1 MRESDYTPNPT
12 LLTQEDLDKLTEI
25 QNLLDEG
32 LAHYLTYEGHCKSS
46 EGHVSV
52 SFSNSWD
59 RRRGENPLTVEVYS
73 YVLGPHRSHDFD
85 SIDEALEEVRKWHA
99 EEMAYDPD
107 TEENLAAAEEMAE
120 AAHNFFETM
129 KEQGR
134 LTIIN
139 VGEEDG
145 TLSTVCKECGGEGVT
160 DDLGCIKCY
169 ATKKGWDF

>member
-1 MRESDYTPNPT
+1 MRESDYSPNPT

-52 SFSNSWD
+52 HLANSWD
-59 RRRGENPLTVEVYS
+59 RRRGENPITVEVYS

-99 EEMAYDPD
+99 REMQYDPD
-107 TEENLAAAEEMAE
+107 TEENLAAAEEFDK
-120 AAHNFFETM
+120 AASEFISTM
-129 KEQGR
+129 MDQGR
-134 LTIIN
+134 LTVIN
-139 VGEEDG
+139 VGEED
-145 TLSTVCKECGGEGVT
+145 TLSTTCKDCGADDVT
-160 DDLGCIKCY
+160 DDLGCMKCY
-169 ATKKGWDF
+169 ATKKGWEF

>member
-1 MRESDYTPNPT
+1 MRESSYKPNPT
-12 LLTQEDLDKLTEI
+12 ILTQEDIDKLAEI

-52 SFSNSWD
+52 SFDNSW
-59 RRRGENPLTVEVYS
+59 RRRDGEAKLTVEVYS

-99 EEMAYDPD
+99 EEMSYDPD
-107 TEENLAAAEEMAE
+107 TEENLAAAEEWNNI
-120 AAHNFFETM
+120 AHEFVTEM
-129 KEQGR
+129 MDKGR

-139 VGEEDG
+139 VGEDDPAI
-145 TLSTVCKECGGEGVT
+145 STTCKECGDATVT
-160 DDLGCIKCY
+160 DDLGCMTCY
-169 ATKKGWDF
+169 ATKKGWQ